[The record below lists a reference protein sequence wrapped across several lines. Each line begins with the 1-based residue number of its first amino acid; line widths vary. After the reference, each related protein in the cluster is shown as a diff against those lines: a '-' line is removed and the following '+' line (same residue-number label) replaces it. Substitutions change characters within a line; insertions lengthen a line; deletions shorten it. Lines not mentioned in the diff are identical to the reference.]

1 MTDQPDLRTEHQKR
15 ISEAMKRWW
24 AKRRHEGRTHNSKL
38 CPGCRTHRIAHDERR
53 CEGCDAYRDHTG
65 HY

>member
-15 ISEAMKRWW
+15 ISEAMKLWW
-24 AKRRHEGRTHNSKL
+24 RRRRTCRECGEHPIGLDDGL
-38 CPGCRTHRIAHDERR
+38 CP
-53 CEGCDAYRDHTG
+53 GCDAYRDHTG